1 MAPSFLGQKRK
12 SSRSKLS
19 VDLIADVGWKADP
32 CEDGDGE

>member
-1 MAPSFLGQKRK
+1 MVPSFLGQKRK

-19 VDLIADVGWKADP
+19 VDPIAENGWKADI